1 MMKNAVQL
9 QAVRP
14 MSGDTVYDE
23 GHTTYR
29 PTPHGALYNVCRLAR
44 IDVST
49 ASGKFARHSQV
60 ALQVV
65 AHGTRT
71 GNTHRATLTHSM
83 CESHFLRIFLHAFA
97 VAATLSHAE
106 PKGSSGLVPIA
117 RERRGAAGSQR
128 TSESRA
134 VTVYQAVYMEHA

>member
-1 MMKNAVQL
+1 MRDTPPIDLHGTL
-9 QAVRP
+9 Q
-14 MSGDTVYDE
+14 
-23 GHTTYR
+23 
-29 PTPHGALYNVCRLAR
+29 RLA

-97 VAATLSHAE
+97 VAVTPSHAE

-117 RERRGAAGSQR
+117 RGRRGAAGSQR

-134 VTVYQAVYMEHA
+134 VTVYQAIYMEHA

>member
-1 MMKNAVQL
+1 MMKNAV

-23 GHTTYR
+23 GD
-29 PTPHGALYNVCRLAR
+29 TPPIDLHGTLQRL
-44 IDVST
+44 DYVST
-49 ASGKFARHSQV
+49 ARKFARHSQV

-97 VAATLSHAE
+97 VAATPSHAE